1 MNNNSNF
8 GLIRPHQSKI
18 QAFARLL
25 DSAVIIITL
34 WAVIDINGFEWD
46 SKQSWWLLVSM
57 VTFLFIA
64 EINGLY
70 KEKRGVLFIRE
81 LKSIL
86 NNWLIVLVVLISIN
100 QFYLLI
106 DPVFEKVF
114 WIWAFVV
121 PIEILSWHLMADSF
135 FRLIRRKGKNSRK
148 VAVAGANDL
157 GLELQRLF
165 EEEEWM
171 GMSFSGIYDDRL
183 QSRTDA
189 TTIDVLGDL
198 KKLVRNAKNGEI
210 DIVYI
215 TLALK
220 AEERIKNIIS
230 ELSDTT
236 VSVYYVPDFFGF
248 DLLRSQWSSVGNIA
262 VVSIY
267 DSPFYGVDGVL
278 KRIFDVIFS
287 LFVLIL
293 IAIPM
298 LFIAI
303 LVKITSP
310 GPILFKQR
318 RFGLDGNEI
327 IVWKFRSMSVAEDG
341 SKVIQAKK
349 NDPRVTK
356 LGGFLRKTSL
366 DELPQFIN
374 VLQGSMSVVG
384 PRPHAVAHNELYRKQ
399 IKGYMLRHKVKPGIT
414 GLAQIEGYRGETDT
428 LDKMEGRIKYDLEYI
443 EHWSLLMDLK
453 IVLLTISKGFLGK
466 EVY

>member
-1 MNNNSNF
+1 MNNSNF
-8 GLIRPHQSKI
+8 GLIRPYQSKI

-34 WAVIDINGFEWD
+34 WAVIDINSLEWD
-46 SKQSWWLLVSM
+46 SKQSGWLLISM

-64 EINGLY
+64 EFNGLY
-70 KEKRGVLFIRE
+70 REKRGVLFIKE

-86 NNWLIVLVVLISIN
+86 VNWLSVLVVLISIN

-121 PIEILSWHLMADSF
+121 PIEILSWHLMVDSF
-135 FRLIRRKGKNSRK
+135 LRIIRRQGKNSRK

-157 GLELQRLF
+157 GLELQRVF
-165 EEEEWM
+165 EHEEWM

-183 QSRTDA
+183 KSRTD
-189 TTIDVLGDL
+189 TSTINVLGDL
-198 KKLVRNAKNGEI
+198 KELVRRAKNGDI

-278 KRIFDVIFS
+278 KRIFDLIFS
-287 LFVLIL
+287 LFVLLL

-298 LFIAI
+298 LVIAI

-310 GPILFKQR
+310 GPVLFKQR

-327 IVWKFRSMSVAEDG
+327 TVWKFRSMSVTEDG
-341 SKVIQAKK
+341 SKVVQAKK

-414 GLAQIEGYRGETDT
+414 GLAQVRGYRGETDT
-428 LDKMEGRIKYDLEYI
+428 LDKMERRIKYDLEYI
-443 EHWSLLMDLK
+443 EHWSLHMDLK
-453 IVLLTISKGFLGK
+453 IVVLTVFKGFMGE

>member
-70 KEKRGVLFIRE
+70 REKRGVLFIRE

-165 EEEEWM
+165 EQEEWM

-303 LVKITSP
+303 LVKITSS

-341 SKVIQAKK
+341 SKVVQAKK

-414 GLAQIEGYRGETDT
+414 GLAQIQGYRGETDT

-443 EHWSLLMDLK
+443 EHWSLHMDIK
-453 IVLLTISKGFLGK
+453 IVLLTVFKGFLGK